1 MQPMTRADWLKTGS
15 PEDRKRWAK
24 QHPLAWILEYQPTI
38 LLPGKGYI
46 PFEPYPFQQ
55 EFLNCRDQYRAIN
68 KPRQCGISTTVAA
81 EVAWEFDN
89 VPGAQIMII
98 SKDLAAAQNF
108 HIYVMDIL
116 RSVRLNNPDAP
127 TLTKTNQSETRN
139 AAGARIVSLAASKEA
154 GRSFSPTHFVFD
166 EAAFTVYDDDIWQAA
181 SSALAKT
188 RGRAT
193 VISTPKGRTNLF
205 YEIFAQEHPEPDGQG
220 GYFPAHKGFTVF
232 NYGWWH
238 VPDYNPYYLQM
249 MEAEKA
255 DDKAAKEEWINK
267 ARKTEWFRSV
277 RPSKTRLQ
285 WEQEFEG
292 KFDANVGAAFSTRA
306 LNRCFKRNWLEEKRD
321 PQGIVTEWW
330 TMPGGL
336 KKNRLYE
343 VGIDLGRK
351 GDPTVIETYDV
362 TDFDPNDRNDEGY
375 YNHPAKMVDF
385 QYIEAGT
392 ASWKDILNVVKAHLK
407 KTEAGANHDE
417 TGVGDVADDDLDGL
431 SEGVIFTAKEKE
443 HIVLRIQHAFDYGAV
458 LLPKIPRLYR
468 EHQRYEWEDKLL
480 QQDTVMA
487 NGLAIKRFYT
497 GDSGVFTGFQK
508 VNFMADELSVGAT
521 A

>member
-1 MQPMTRADWLKTGS
+1 MTPEQWLKTGT
-15 PEDRKRWAK
+15 PEQRKIWAT
-24 QHPLAWILEYQPTI
+24 QHPLAWIFEYRPTI
-38 LLPGKGYI
+38 LLPGKGYQ
-46 PFEPYPFQQ
+46 PLNPYPFQQ
-55 EFLNCRDQYRAIN
+55 DFLNCRKQYRAIN
-68 KPRQCGISTTVAA
+68 KPRQCGISTIVAA

-127 TLTKTNQSETRN
+127 ALTKTNQSETRN
-139 AAGARIVSLAASKEA
+139 ANGSRIVSLAASKEA

-193 VISTPKGRTNLF
+193 MISTPKGRTNLF
-205 YEIFAQEHPEPDGQG
+205 YEIFAQTQREPDGSG
-220 GYFPAHKGFTVF
+220 GYFPPHKGFTVF
-232 NYGWWH
+232 DYKWWH
-238 VPDYNPYYLQM
+238 VPDYNPYYKQM

-255 DDKAAKEEWINK
+255 KDEKAKNEWINK
-267 ARKTEWFRSV
+267 ARKSEWYRSV
-277 RPSKTRLQ
+277 RPSKTPLQ
-285 WEQEFEG
+285 WKQEFEG
-292 KFDANVGAAFSTRA
+292 EFDAHAGAVFSTRA
-306 LNRCFKRNWLEEKRD
+306 LNRCFKRNWLEEKID

-336 KKNRLYE
+336 KPNRLYE

-351 GDPTVIETYDV
+351 GDPTVMETYDV
-362 TDFDPNDRNDEGY
+362 TDFEPNERNDEGY
-375 YNHPAKMVDF
+375 YIHPAPMVDY

-392 ASWKDILNVVKAHLK
+392 ASWKDILNIVKAHLK
-407 KTEAGANHDE
+407 SINAGANHDG

-431 SEGVIFTAKEKE
+431 SDEIIFTAKEKE

-497 GDSGVFTGFQK
+497 GDSGEFVGFEK
-508 VNFMADELSVGAT
+508 VDFMSEESNQGVT

>member
-1 MQPMTRADWLKTGS
+1 MEPMTREQWVKMGDQAS
-15 PEDRKRWAK
+15 RRRWAS

-98 SKDLAAAQNF
+98 SKDFEAAKNF

-116 RSVRLNNPDAP
+116 RSVRVNNPDAP
-127 TLTKTNQSETRN
+127 VLIKTNQSETRN
-139 AAGARIVSLAASKEA
+139 NKGARIISLAASKEA

-205 YEIFAQEHPEPDGQG
+205 YEIFAQTQREPDGSG
-220 GYFPAHKGFTVF
+220 GYFPPHKGFTVF
-232 NYGWWH
+232 NYGWWD
-238 VPDYNPYYLQM
+238 VPDYNPHYFDM
-249 MEAEKA
+249 IKSKNAAEKESWIA
-255 DDKAAKEEWINK
+255 KAKKEKWY
-267 ARKTEWFRSV
+267 RSV
-277 RPSKTRLQ
+277 RPSKSRLQ

-292 KFDANVGAAFSTRA
+292 KFDANTGAAFSTRSLERA
-306 LNRCFKRNWLEEKRD
+306 FKRNTWCPEVID
-321 PQGIVTEWW
+321 PQGIITEWYSEGYK
-330 TMPGGL
+330 PG
-336 KKNRLYE
+336 RIYE
-343 VGIDLGRK
+343 TGIDLGRK
-351 GDPTVIETYDV
+351 GDPTVLKTYDV
-362 TDFDPNDRNDEGY
+362 TDFDPNERNDEGY
-375 YNHPAKMVDF
+375 YLHPARMVDYK
-385 QYIEAGT
+385 YIEAGT
-392 ASWKDILNVVKAHLK
+392 ASWKDILNICKAHLK
-407 KTEAGANHDE
+407 LWQAGSNHDG

-431 SEGVIFTAKEKE
+431 SDEIIFTAKEKE

-458 LLPKIPRLYR
+458 IIPKIPRVYR
-468 EHQRYEWEDKLL
+468 EHQRYEWDDKHL

-497 GDSGVFTGFQK
+497 GDSGVFLGFSK
-508 VNFMADELSVGAT
+508 EDFMAGELTEVA